1 MFFSATNF
9 FEPESLASFAVTMIA
24 VLINL
29 GIMYWVVK
37 RFLYKPLRKFL
48 DERQRKANEEMTKAQ
63 ALAAESQASLAANK
77 AAIES
82 AHDEAALILADTR
95 KRAAEEYDEIIARAQ
110 QEADKLLQTSAQHSA
125 ELRLTVLQHLHGD
138 ISNIILETMEA
149 VLDKVLQDEDQ
160 EALVQAELERRLH
173 GMMQPT
179 ASEHA
184 AAGGS
189 VSHDA

>member
-9 FEPESLASFAVTMIA
+9 LDPESMASFVVTMVA

-48 DERQRKANEEMTKAQ
+48 DERQAKANEEMTKAQ
-63 ALAAESQASLAANK
+63 ALAAESQASLDAQK
-77 AAIES
+77 AAAE
-82 AHDEAALILADTR
+82 AAQDEASLILADAR
-95 KRAAEEYDEIIARAQ
+95 KRAAEEYDELIARAQ
-110 QEADKLLQTSAQHSA
+110 QEADKILQTSAQHSA

-138 ISNIILETMEA
+138 ISNIILETMQV
-149 VLDKVLQDEDQ
+149 VLDKVLQGEER
-160 EALVQAELERRLH
+160 EALVEAELERRLH
-173 GMMQPT
+173 DMMQPT

>member
-1 MFFSATNF
+1 MYFSATNF
-9 FEPESLASFAVTMIA
+9 LDPESMASFVVTMIA

-29 GIMYWVVK
+29 GIMYWVIK

-48 DERQRKANEEMTKAQ
+48 DERQVKTNEAMVQAS
-63 ALAAESQASLAANK
+63 ALAEASQASLATHQ
-77 AAIES
+77 AAME
-82 AHDEAALILADTR
+82 AAQDEATHILADAR
-95 KRAAEEYDEIIARAQ
+95 KRAAEEYDELIARAQ
-110 QEADKLLQTSAQHSA
+110 QEADKIIQTSAQHSA

-138 ISNIILETMEA
+138 ISKIILETTEA
-149 VLDKVLQDEDQ
+149 VLDQVLQGEEQ

-173 GMMQPT
+173 AMMQPT
-179 ASEHA
+179 ASEHV

>member
-1 MFFSATNF
+1 MYFSATNF
-9 FEPESLASFAVTMIA
+9 LDPESMASFAVTMIA

-48 DERQRKANEEMTKAQ
+48 DERQAKTNEAMTQAQ
-63 ALAAESQASLAANK
+63 ALAAESQANLETQQATLEAAQ
-77 AAIES
+77 
-82 AHDEAALILADTR
+82 DEAAQILADAR
-95 KRAAEEYDEIIARAQ
+95 KRAAEEYDELMARAQ
-110 QEADKLLQTSAQHSA
+110 QEADKLLQTAAQHSS

-138 ISNIILETMEA
+138 ISKIILETTEA
-149 VLDKVLQDEDQ
+149 VLDKVLQGEEQ
-160 EALVQAELERRLH
+160 EALVQAELERKLH
-173 GMMQPT
+173 NLMQPT